1 MNVLKRCVYGISI
14 LSLASMNVQCKS
26 DKKSEETSKE
36 ATTAEVVTIE
46 KSAYGTTEKGEKVDS
61 YKLTNQKGMEVNIIT
76 YGGIISSLKVP
87 NKAGKSE
94 EVVLGF
100 SSLEQYMKPNPYFG
114 ALIGRYG
121 NRIAKGKFTLD
132 GKEYSLAIN
141 NEPNALHGG
150 PEGFHRVVW
159 TAEEAKAGDSAVLKL
174 KYVSKDMEEGYP
186 GNLTVFVTYTLNND
200 NSLDVLYEA
209 TTDKKTV
216 VNLTQHSYFNL
227 SSDFSKPILDHEI
240 TIDAD
245 QLVPVAAT
253 LIPTGKLTDVTN
265 TPFDF
270 RKAKKVGADIE
281 AVRQGIGSDSRI
293 GFGFL
298 YPGTGYGGS
307 CFPKDVSALS
317 KTAKEHGRDLKIL
330 DAVEAVN
337 ELQKYILVEKIEKRF
352 GKDLKG
358 MKFALWGLAFKPNTD
373 DMREAPSRVIIAELV
388 KRGAQVVAIIQWACA
403 AEAVDGD
410 TGATT
415 KRPDALQL
423 MAWGRQS
430 LEAFKAPKKFY
441 LCTHWPRTASGKTD
455 HPRLARSLQQA
466 TATTTPDTPCLQPL
480 P

>member
-1 MNVLKRCVYGISI
+1 MNVLKRCIYGISI

-36 ATTAEVVTIE
+36 ATTAEVVTIA
-46 KSAYGTTEKGEKVDS
+46 KSTYGTTEKGEKVDS

-94 EVVLGF
+94 EVVIGF
-100 SSLEQYMKPNPYFG
+100 NSLDQYMKANPYFG

-159 TAEEAKAGDSAVLKL
+159 TAEEAKGGDSASLKL

-186 GNLTVFVTYTLNND
+186 GNLTVFVTYTLHND

-245 QLVPVAAT
+245 KLVPVAAT

-270 RKAKKVGADIE
+270 RKPKAIGAAIE
-281 AVRQGIGSDSRI
+281 AKDEQLKNGLGYDHCWVLNNQGKGERFAASAYDATSGRLLEVYTDQPGIQFYSGNFLDGTLPMRNGGTYARRTGFCLETQHYPDSPNQKD
-293 GFGFL
+293 FPTTVL
-298 YPGTGYGGS
+298 NPGENY
-307 CFPKDVSALS
+307 
-317 KTAKEHGRDLKIL
+317 KTKTT
-330 DAVEAVN
+330 
-337 ELQKYILVEKIEKRF
+337 F
-352 GKDLKG
+352 
-358 MKFALWGLAFKPNTD
+358 KF
-373 DMREAPSRVIIAELV
+373 SV
-388 KRGAQVVAIIQWACA
+388 K
-403 AEAVDGD
+403 
-410 TGATT
+410 
-415 KRPDALQL
+415 
-423 MAWGRQS
+423 
-430 LEAFKAPKKFY
+430 
-441 LCTHWPRTASGKTD
+441 
-455 HPRLARSLQQA
+455 
-466 TATTTPDTPCLQPL
+466 
-480 P
+480 

>member
-1 MNVLKRCVYGISI
+1 MNVLKRCIYGISI

-36 ATTAEVVTIE
+36 ATTAEVVTIA
-46 KSAYGTTEKGEKVDS
+46 KSTYGTTEKGEKVDS

-94 EVVLGF
+94 EVVIGF
-100 SSLEQYMKPNPYFG
+100 NSLDQYMKANPYFG

-159 TAEEAKAGDSAVLKL
+159 TAEEAKGGDSASLKL

-186 GNLTVFVTYTLNND
+186 GNLTVFVTYTLHND

-245 QLVPVAAT
+245 KLVPVAAT

-270 RKAKKVGADIE
+270 RKPKAIGAAIE
-281 AVRQGIGSDSRI
+281 AKDEQLKNGLGYDHCWVLNNQGKGERFAASAYEATSGRLLEVYTDQPGIQFYSGNFLDGTLPMRNGGTYARRTGFCLETQHYPDSPNQKD
-293 GFGFL
+293 FPTTVL
-298 YPGTGYGGS
+298 NPGENY
-307 CFPKDVSALS
+307 
-317 KTAKEHGRDLKIL
+317 KTKTT
-330 DAVEAVN
+330 
-337 ELQKYILVEKIEKRF
+337 F
-352 GKDLKG
+352 
-358 MKFALWGLAFKPNTD
+358 KF
-373 DMREAPSRVIIAELV
+373 SV
-388 KRGAQVVAIIQWACA
+388 K
-403 AEAVDGD
+403 
-410 TGATT
+410 
-415 KRPDALQL
+415 
-423 MAWGRQS
+423 
-430 LEAFKAPKKFY
+430 
-441 LCTHWPRTASGKTD
+441 
-455 HPRLARSLQQA
+455 
-466 TATTTPDTPCLQPL
+466 
-480 P
+480 

>member
-14 LSLASMNVQCKS
+14 LSLASMNVQCKR
-26 DKKSEETSKE
+26 DNKTADAPQE
-36 ATTAEVVTIE
+36 ATTAAAVTIE
-46 KSAYGTTEKGEKVDS
+46 KSAYGTTPKGEQVDS

-94 EVVLGF
+94 EVVVGF

-253 LIPTGKLTDVTN
+253 LIPTGKLTDVTH

-281 AVRQGIGSDSRI
+281 AKDEQLKNGLGYDHCWVLNNQDKGERFAASAYEATSGRLLEVYTDQPGIQFYSGNFLDGTLPMRAGGTYGHRTGFCLETQHYPDSPNQKD
-293 GFGFL
+293 FPTTVL
-298 YPGTGYGGS
+298 NPGENY
-307 CFPKDVSALS
+307 
-317 KTAKEHGRDLKIL
+317 KTKTS
-330 DAVEAVN
+330 
-337 ELQKYILVEKIEKRF
+337 F
-352 GKDLKG
+352 
-358 MKFALWGLAFKPNTD
+358 KF
-373 DMREAPSRVIIAELV
+373 SV
-388 KRGAQVVAIIQWACA
+388 K
-403 AEAVDGD
+403 
-410 TGATT
+410 
-415 KRPDALQL
+415 
-423 MAWGRQS
+423 
-430 LEAFKAPKKFY
+430 
-441 LCTHWPRTASGKTD
+441 
-455 HPRLARSLQQA
+455 
-466 TATTTPDTPCLQPL
+466 
-480 P
+480 

>member
-1 MNVLKRCVYGISI
+1 MNVLKRCIYGISI

-36 ATTAEVVTIE
+36 ATTAEVVTIA

-94 EVVLGF
+94 EVVIGF
-100 SSLEQYMKPNPYFG
+100 NSLDQYMKANPYFG

-159 TAEEAKAGDSAVLKL
+159 TAEEAKGGDSASLKL

-186 GNLTVFVTYTLNND
+186 GNLTVFVTYTLHND

-245 QLVPVAAT
+245 KLVPVAAT

-270 RKAKKVGADIE
+270 RKPKAIGAAIE
-281 AVRQGIGSDSRI
+281 AKDEQLKNGLGYDHCWVLNNQGKGERFAASAYEATSGRLLEVYTDQPGIQFYSGNFLDGTLPMRNGGTYARRTGFCLETQHYPDS
-293 GFGFL
+293 
-298 YPGTGYGGS
+298 PNQKD
-307 CFPKDVSALS
+307 FPTTVLNPDENY
-317 KTAKEHGRDLKIL
+317 KTKTT
-330 DAVEAVN
+330 
-337 ELQKYILVEKIEKRF
+337 F
-352 GKDLKG
+352 
-358 MKFALWGLAFKPNTD
+358 KF
-373 DMREAPSRVIIAELV
+373 SV
-388 KRGAQVVAIIQWACA
+388 K
-403 AEAVDGD
+403 
-410 TGATT
+410 
-415 KRPDALQL
+415 
-423 MAWGRQS
+423 
-430 LEAFKAPKKFY
+430 
-441 LCTHWPRTASGKTD
+441 
-455 HPRLARSLQQA
+455 
-466 TATTTPDTPCLQPL
+466 
-480 P
+480 